1 MNQTNEKMNF
11 FIAGTGYTGL
21 SVTKELPPE
30 RTVCLSRSKNT
41 SINCHSLL
49 IDLDTPIDK
58 IEIAK
63 PFSILYTIPPNPNED
78 KDFRLKRFLKAITS
92 VPKRIVYI
100 SSSGVYGN
108 RQGALTDEFVTPT
121 PKTKRATK
129 RLQSEKFLKDW
140 CNEKVIE
147 LIILRV
153 TGIYGPGRLGVD
165 KIKKGLTIIKRDEA
179 KPSNRIHIEDLTSCC
194 VNALTKSKIKGIYNI
209 SDGDHRSQSW
219 FVKTICHQMKL
230 NMPTEISKNEA
241 KKTWNKKRL
250 TFLEES
256 RRIDTKKMRKDLLE
270 KLRYPDAE
278 KGIREILSQ

>member
-1 MNQTNEKMNF
+1 MNEKMNF

-41 SINCHSLL
+41 SVNCQSLS
-49 IDLDTPIDK
+49 IDLDEPTNM
-58 IEIAK
+58 IEVPK
-63 PFSILYTIPPNPNED
+63 PFSLLYTIPPSSNDD
-78 KDFRLKRFLKAITS
+78 KDLRLIRFLKAITS
-92 VPKRIVYI
+92 APKKIVYI

-108 RQGALTDEFVTPT
+108 RQGALTDEFVMPT
-121 PKTKRATK
+121 PKTKRAKK
-129 RLQSEKFLKDW
+129 RLQSERFLKDW
-140 CNEKVIE
+140 CDERSID
-147 LIILRV
+147 LIVLRV
-153 TGIYGPGRLGVD
+153 TGIYGPGRLGLD
-165 KIKKGLTIIKRDEA
+165 KIKKGLTIITKDEA

-194 VNALTKSKIKGIYNI
+194 LNALTKNNIKGIYNI

-219 FVKTICHQMKL
+219 FVKTICHQMRL

-241 KKTWNKKRL
+241 QKTWNKKRL

-256 RRIDTKKMRKDLLE
+256 RRIDTKKMRKDLLV

-278 KGIREILSQ
+278 KGIREILS